1 MFSKLK
7 KFFSKKLNISIVD
20 SDDRFD
26 EIAYELSFENIIGI
40 DTEFDWRNTYY
51 PKLALIQISTSKNIF
66 LIDCLKLNNLNKFKS
81 IFENKDICKIFHA
94 SRSDITVLFCSL
106 GLKVFNIFDVQIAEK
121 FISKSDHKSY
131 SKIVLKYLNLRIDK
145 SETNSNWLRRPL
157 TVSQINYAA
166 NDVRYLIN
174 IFEKQK
180 KILKKN
186 DSFAFI
192 QDLSKKEAILGS
204 QELYIPRLK
213 KLKFKEKIAKNLFM
227 WREKIAMERNI
238 PPSFVFKDR
247 YLKKML
253 NIYKENNPKKDFYD
267 ILKNEKLADD
277 LIKTLE
283 KC

>member
-1 MFSKLK
+1 MLSKLK
-7 KFFSKKLNISIVD
+7 NFFSKKLNVSIVD
-20 SDDRFD
+20 TDDKFD
-26 EIAYELSFENIIGI
+26 EILYELSFENIIGI

-51 PKLALIQISTSKNIF
+51 PKLALIQISTSKKIF
-66 LIDCLKLNNLNKFKS
+66 LIDCLKLNNLNKFKLIS
-81 IFENKDICKIFHA
+81 ENNDICKIFHA

-106 GLKVFNIFDVQIAEK
+106 GLKVFNTFDVQVAEK
-121 FISKSDHKSY
+121 FISKSDSKSY
-131 SKIVLKYLNLRIDK
+131 SKIVLKYLNLGIDK
-145 SETNSNWLRRPL
+145 SETNSNWLIRPL
-157 TVSQINYAA
+157 TASQIDYAA
-166 NDVRYLIN
+166 NDVRYLIK

-186 DSFAFI
+186 DSFVFI

-213 KLKFKEKIAKNLFM
+213 KLKFKEKMAKELFM

-247 YLKKML
+247 YLKKIL